1 MPYIEQIP
9 LSEADG
15 LLKNQFDAAI
25 ARAGRVWNI
34 VHVMSLNAAVM
45 QASMG
50 LYRAL
55 MFAPSPLSRVQ
66 REMLAVV
73 SSKANDCF
81 Y

>member
-34 VHVMSLNAAVM
+34 VHVMSLNATVM

-55 MFAPSPLSRVQ
+55 MFAPSPLSLVQ